1 VSWVRGYGN
10 VLAPMQRA
18 STLFSEHL
26 LAPGVSA
33 SHPRYRRALFHLLAC
48 ETSCYRYWGQGT
60 WTDYGAELAR
70 RASEAASS
78 PACPDLARHPPPSPK
93 LTLVRQDQVYGSGGA
108 GRERN
113 GDDFAAPPGLARTRQ
128 AGPSYMTQANISTG
142 GSPGA
147 ASTRACIGVAIL
159 SALEAPSRPAS

>member
-1 VSWVRGYGN
+1 MPATPGSA
-10 VLAPMQRA
+10 LAHCSA
-18 STLFSEHL
+18 STCWPPAC
-26 LAPGVSA
+26 LASD
-33 SHPRYRRALFHLLAC
+33 PRYRRALFHLLAC

-60 WTDYGAELAR
+60 WTGYGPAR
-70 RASEAASS
+70 PPRQPGRQLSS
-78 PACPDLARHPPPSPK
+78 LTRPRPPSPAITK
-93 LTLVRQDQVYGSGGA
+93 ADQVRQNQVYGSGGA

-113 GDDFAAPPGLARTRQ
+113 GDDFAAPPGLAGTRQ
-128 AGPSYMTQANISTG
+128 AGPSYMTQANIRIG